1 MRIGAESGLTAADT
15 HGILLRPEHEILQSS
30 DSLDWQSFYASQQRE
45 NPYAD
50 AFGANDH
57 HLIIVH
63 LNGPVR
69 IRRELSGERREARI
83 GTGGLF
89 VLPAQRD
96 FGVALLA
103 PLETVHLYVH
113 RTLIEATVR
122 ELCRDDLDAV
132 EFLPRMG
139 EHDPLLEQLA
149 RLACTMIK
157 EKQSDL
163 FADSVARL
171 IAAQLVRHHAIARRV
186 ELPRITGLQPS
197 QMARVRALVAEK
209 MEAPLSV
216 DDMARAANLSPIHFA
231 RQFKRSTGRAPYQ
244 YIIEQR
250 VERARELL
258 RSDLPIA
265 EVAVRCGFTHQEH
278 LTRIFGRTTG
288 LTPAAYRRSL
298 R

>member
-1 MRIGAESGLTAADT
+1 ME
-15 HGILLRPEHEILQSS
+15 
-30 DSLDWQSFYASQQRE
+30 WQSFYASHQRE

-50 AFGANDH
+50 AFRANEH

-63 LNGPVR
+63 MNGPVR

-89 VLPAQRD
+89 FLPAQRD

-103 PLETVHLYVH
+103 PLETVHLYVS
-113 RTLIEATVR
+113 RALTDAAVR
-122 ELCRDDLDAV
+122 ELCRDDIDAV

-149 RLACTMIK
+149 RLACTMMK

-171 IAAQLVRHHAIARRV
+171 IAAQLVRHHAIARQT

-197 QMARVRALVAEK
+197 QMARVRAVVAEK

-216 DDMARAANLSPIHFA
+216 DDLARAANLSPIHFA

-258 RSDLPIA
+258 RGDLPIA
-265 EVAVRCGFTHQEH
+265 EIAVRCGFTHQEH

-288 LTPAAYRRSL
+288 VTPGAYRRSI

>member
-1 MRIGAESGLTAADT
+1 MLASERSALTKADT
-15 HGILLRPEHEILQSS
+15 HGILLRPEHSILGSS
-30 DSLDWQSFYASQQRE
+30 DRLGWQSFYASHQE
-45 NPYAD
+45 EHPYEAS
-50 AFGANDH
+50 FVANDH

-69 IRRELSGERREARI
+69 IRRNLSGERSEAKV

-89 VLPAQRD
+89 ILPAKRD
-96 FGVALLA
+96 FGVALMA
-103 PLETVHLYVH
+103 PLETVHLYIH
-113 RTLIEATVR
+113 NDLIEAAVR

-139 EHDPLLEQLA
+139 EHDLLLEQLA
-149 RLACTMIK
+149 RLACTMLK
-157 EKQSDL
+157 EQQTDL

-171 IAAQLVRHHAIARRV
+171 IAAQLVRHHTIARHV

-216 DDMARAANLSPIHFA
+216 DDLARTANLSPIHFA
-231 RQFKRSTGRAPYQ
+231 RQFKRTTGRAPYQ

-250 VERARELL
+250 VERARDLL
-258 RSDLPIA
+258 RGHLSIA
-265 EVAVRCGFTHQEH
+265 EIAVRCGFTHQEH
-278 LTRIFGRTTG
+278 LTRMFGRLTG
-288 LTPAAYRRSL
+288 VTPAVYRRSL
-298 R
+298 L

>member
-30 DSLDWQSFYASQQRE
+30 DSLDWQSFYASHQRE

-69 IRRELSGERREARI
+69 IRRELSGKRREARI

-265 EVAVRCGFTHQEH
+265 EIAVRCGFTHQEH

>member
-1 MRIGAESGLTAADT
+1 MRIGTESGLTAADT
-15 HGILLRPEHEILQSS
+15 HGILLRPEHEVLQSS
-30 DSLDWQSFYASQQRE
+30 DSLEWQSFYASHQRE
-45 NPYAD
+45 APYAD
-50 AFGANDH
+50 TFGGNDH

-89 VLPAQRD
+89 ILPAQRD
-96 FGVALLA
+96 FGVALMS

-113 RTLIEATVR
+113 RKLIAATVR
-122 ELCRDDLDAV
+122 ELCDDALDSV

-157 EKQSDL
+157 ERQSDL

-171 IAAQLVRHHAIARRV
+171 IAAQLVRHHALAKRV

-197 QMARVRALVAEK
+197 QIARVRALVAEK
-209 MEAPLSV
+209 MEAPISV
-216 DDMARAANLSPIHFA
+216 DDLARAANLSPIHFA

-250 VERARELL
+250 VERARDLL
-258 RSDLPIA
+258 RGDLPIA
-265 EVAVRCGFTHQEH
+265 EIAVRCGFTHQEH

-288 LTPAAYRRSL
+288 VTPAAYRRSL

>member
-1 MRIGAESGLTAADT
+1 MRIGTESGLTAADT
-15 HGILLRPEHEILQSS
+15 HGILLRPEHEVLQSS
-30 DSLDWQSFYASQQRE
+30 DSLEWQSFYASHQRE
-45 NPYAD
+45 APYAD
-50 AFGANDH
+50 TFGGNDH

-89 VLPAQRD
+89 ILPAQRD
-96 FGVALLA
+96 FGVALMS

-113 RTLIEATVR
+113 RKLIAATVR
-122 ELCRDDLDAV
+122 ELCDDAMDSV

-157 EKQSDL
+157 ERQSDL

-171 IAAQLVRHHAIARRV
+171 IAAQLVRHHALAKRV

-197 QMARVRALVAEK
+197 QIARVRALVAEK
-209 MEAPLSV
+209 MEAPISV
-216 DDMARAANLSPIHFA
+216 DDLARAANLSPIHFA

-250 VERARELL
+250 VERARDLL
-258 RSDLPIA
+258 RGDLPIA
-265 EVAVRCGFTHQEH
+265 EIAVRCGFTHQEH

-288 LTPAAYRRSL
+288 VTPAAYRRSL

>member
-30 DSLDWQSFYASQQRE
+30 DSLDWQSFYASHQRE

-265 EVAVRCGFTHQEH
+265 EIAVRCGFTHQEH

>member
-1 MRIGAESGLTAADT
+1 MAVVLCLAPARG
-15 HGILLRPEHEILQSS
+15 
-30 DSLDWQSFYASQQRE
+30 
-45 NPYAD
+45 PYAD
-50 AFGANDH
+50 TFGGNDH

-89 VLPAQRD
+89 ILPAQRD
-96 FGVALLA
+96 FGVALMS

-113 RTLIEATVR
+113 RKLIAATVR
-122 ELCRDDLDAV
+122 ELCDDALDSV

-157 EKQSDL
+157 ERQSDL

-171 IAAQLVRHHAIARRV
+171 IAAQLVRHHALAKRV

-197 QMARVRALVAEK
+197 QIARVRALVAEK
-209 MEAPLSV
+209 MEAPISV
-216 DDMARAANLSPIHFA
+216 DDLARAANLSLIHFA

-250 VERARELL
+250 VERARDLL
-258 RSDLPIA
+258 RGDLPIA
-265 EVAVRCGFTHQEH
+265 EIAVRCGFTHQEH
-278 LTRIFGRTTG
+278 LTRILAGRRALPRPPIAVRFAERWPLAPG
-288 LTPAAYRRSL
+288 RPSRAQHRHQYLIAKRKP
-298 R
+298 

>member
-113 RTLIEATVR
+113 RALIEATVR

-265 EVAVRCGFTHQEH
+265 EIAVRCGFTHQEH

>member
-30 DSLDWQSFYASQQRE
+30 DTLEWQSFYASQQRE
-45 NPYAD
+45 HPYAGT
-50 AFGANDH
+50 FGANDH

-89 VLPAQRD
+89 ILPAQRD
-96 FGVALLA
+96 FGVALMA

-113 RTLIEATVR
+113 RTLIAATVR
-122 ELCRDDLDAV
+122 ELCDDALDSV

-157 EKQSDL
+157 ERQSDL

-216 DDMARAANLSPIHFA
+216 DDLARAANLSPIHFA

-250 VERARELL
+250 VERARDLL

-265 EVAVRCGFTHQEH
+265 EIAVRCGFTHQEH

-288 LTPAAYRRSL
+288 VTPAAYRRSF

>member
-1 MRIGAESGLTAADT
+1 MRTGERSGLSATDT
-15 HGILLRPEHEILQSS
+15 HGILLRPEHAILQSS
-30 DSLDWQSFYASQQRE
+30 DALEWQSFYASHQRE
-45 NPYAD
+45 APYAGS
-50 AFGANDH
+50 FSANEH

-63 LNGPVR
+63 MNGPVR

-89 VLPAQRD
+89 ILPAHRD
-96 FGVALLA
+96 FAVALLA

-113 RTLIEATVR
+113 RTLIDAAVQ
-122 ELCRDDLDAV
+122 ELCRDDGSLV

-149 RLACTMIK
+149 RLACTMMK
-157 EKQSDL
+157 EQQSDL

-171 IAAQLVRHHAIARRV
+171 IAAQLVRHHAIARHV

-216 DDMARAANLSPIHFA
+216 DDLAREANLSPIHFG
-231 RQFKRSTGRAPYQ
+231 RQFKRTTGRAPYQ

-258 RSDLPIA
+258 RSDLSIA
-265 EVAVRCGFTHQEH
+265 EIAVRCGFTHQEH
-278 LTRIFGRTTG
+278 LTRIFGRITG
-288 LTPAAYRRSL
+288 ITPAAYRRSI